1 MKKLFS
7 KSWKSSKQPR
17 KQRKY
22 IYNAPLHIKRNFL
35 SSLLSKELRKKFRMR
50 NLSIVKDDEV
60 KIMRGQYAGKSG
72 KVIRINLKK
81 SRIYVDQ
88 AYRLK
93 LDGSKSYYPIHP
105 SNVMIINFNLKDKKR
120 RIKLEKNK
128 KQ

>member
-35 SSLLSKELRKKFRMR
+35 SSLLLKELRKKFRMR
-50 NLSIVKDDEV
+50 NLGIVKDDEV
-60 KIMRGQYAGKSG
+60 KIMRGQYKGKSG
-72 KVIRINLKK
+72 KIIRINLKK
-81 SRIYVDQ
+81 SRIYIDQ

-105 SNVMIINFNLKDKKR
+105 SNVMIINLNLKDKKR

-128 KQ
+128 K